1 MRVKRI
7 IEFPIYN
14 ETCVSIR
21 ARMVRWFHPDWAANS
36 ASWWSAAWRAWP
48 APEAPRAPVLSK
60 IRATV
65 TQRKRKKVKAKHVL
79 LPFNPRTP
87 LSSPLVPPAVPLLLP
102 LLLSP
107 LLHPFCPGMKAPFR
121 FVFQSESDGTFPP
134 PVRQYNQCS
143 RSDCHPTESGEASV
157 YFLSWPQ
164 LLHSSLPWAQHVS
177 HVVSNVLFW
186 VWLAV
191 YSGGSG
197 RAPCE
202 FLLQHAASIT
212 TRFTWHLKNRRA
224 CNIFFLSLV
233 YKECFK
239 DRVWRRRHVRVR
251 MDS

>member
-1 MRVKRI
+1 MRVKRL

-48 APEAPRAPVLSK
+48 APEAPRALVLSK

-121 FVFQSESDGTFPP
+121 LFFS
-134 PVRQYNQCS
+134 
-143 RSDCHPTESGEASV
+143 
-157 YFLSWPQ
+157 LS
-164 LLHSSLPWAQHVS
+164 LMGH
-177 HVVSNVLFW
+177 
-186 VWLAV
+186 
-191 YSGGSG
+191 
-197 RAPCE
+197 
-202 FLLQHAASIT
+202 FLLPFSSTISAAGAT
-212 TRFTWHLKNRRA
+212 VTP
-224 CNIFFLSLV
+224 LSLG
-233 YKECFK
+233 
-239 DRVWRRRHVRVR
+239 RRLFISSPDPNYCTALCLELGTSALLFL
-251 MDS
+251 MCYFGFD